1 MAHFPEPPKLGEWLA
16 GQGLI
21 SPDQLRIALME
32 QSASGL
38 PLGRQLINLGFINDS
53 VLRDVLALNAGE
65 TSIDLTHVVADPEA
79 IALTPEHLARRHHFL
94 PLAADS
100 DTHTLTVAVPDLFN
114 LVALDQL
121 RAHLEGRYDIR
132 PLLAAE
138 TQILEYLDKFYGFDL
153 SVDGILKEIETG
165 EVDWSSLHIGTN
177 VGANVGVN
185 AGVNSGVSSGTEY
198 TQPIV
203 RLVNAMLAEAVKRGA
218 SDVHFE
224 PEAAFLRVR
233 YRIDGVLEPMRSLH
247 RKYWPAISVRL
258 KVISGLNIAESRA
271 PQDGRLSLTLYGR
284 GIDFRVSSMPTLHGE
299 NIVLRILDREKSII
313 PLDRM
318 GLPTETLAR
327 LLSAIA
333 RPEGLVIVT
342 GPTGSGKTTT
352 LYSLLAHL
360 NREEV
365 NIMTLEDPVEYPHP
379 LIRQTSLTELSK
391 VDFAG
396 GVRAIMRQDPDIV
409 LVGEVRDKDA
419 AEMAFRA
426 AMTGHLVFTTLH
438 THSAL
443 GVFPRLE
450 DMGIRPAIIAGNI
463 VAVVAQ
469 RLVRRLC
476 PQCKQAHSPTEV
488 ERSLLDNQAP
498 DVIYRAKGCSHC
510 AYKGYRGRLPLMELL
525 LMDATLDEAVLRGA
539 TPRELAALASQRGWR
554 NLAEDGLERVR
565 NGDTSLDEL
574 SRVVN
579 LSRR

>member
-1 MAHFPEPPKLGEWLA
+1 M
-16 GQGLI
+16 
-21 SPDQLRIALME
+21 
-32 QSASGL
+32 
-38 PLGRQLINLGFINDS
+38 
-53 VLRDVLALNAGE
+53 
-65 TSIDLTHVVADPEA
+65 
-79 IALTPEHLARRHHFL
+79 
-94 PLAADS
+94 
-100 DTHTLTVAVPDLFN
+100 
-114 LVALDQL
+114 
-121 RAHLEGRYDIR
+121 
-132 PLLAAE
+132 
-138 TQILEYLDKFYGFDL
+138 
-153 SVDGILKEIETG
+153 
-165 EVDWSSLHIGTN
+165 
-177 VGANVGVN
+177 GA
-185 AGVNSGVSSGTEY
+185 EY

-284 GIDFRVSSMPTLHGE
+284 TIDFRVSSLPTLHGE
-299 NIVLRILDREKSII
+299 NIVLRSSRPGKIHHPPGAHGPAGI
-313 PLDRM
+313 
-318 GLPTETLAR
+318 TLTSPAQR
-327 LLSAIA
+327 HRA
-333 RPEGLVIVT
+333 PGGLVIVT

-409 LVGEVRDKDA
+409 LVGEIRDREA

-443 GVFPRLE
+443 GVFPRL
-450 DMGIRPAIIAGNI
+450 DRHGHPPGHPRRQRGGGDRPAPGAPPVPPLQGG
-463 VAVVAQ
+463 
-469 RLVRRLC
+469 
-476 PQCKQAHSPTEV
+476 AH
-488 ERSLLDNQAP
+488 AP
-498 DVIYRAKGCSHC
+498 DASERRAARQQC
-510 AYKGYRGRLPLMELL
+510 ATSSTAPRAASIAPTR
-525 LMDATLDEAVLRGA
+525 AIAAVCR
-539 TPRELAALASQRGWR
+539 
-554 NLAEDGLERVR
+554 
-565 NGDTSLDEL
+565 
-574 SRVVN
+574 
-579 LSRR
+579 

>member
-21 SPDQLRIALME
+21 GADQLRIALME
-32 QSASGL
+32 QSVSGL
-38 PLGRQLINLGFINDS
+38 PLGRQLISLGFINDS
-53 VLRDVLALNAGE
+53 VLRDVLAQNAGE
-65 TSIDLTHVVADPEA
+65 TSIDLAHVIADPEA

-94 PLAADS
+94 PLAADAE
-100 DTHTLTVAVPDLFN
+100 TRTLTVAVPDLFN

-138 TQILEYLDKFYGFDL
+138 AQILEYIDRFYGFDL

-165 EVDWSSLHIGTN
+165 EVDWSSLHIGSN
-177 VGANVGVN
+177 IGANT
-185 AGVNSGVSSGTEY
+185 GTEY

-284 GIDFRVSSMPTLHGE
+284 GIDFRVSSLPTLHGE

-318 GLPTETLAR
+318 GLPEETLAR
-327 LLSAIA
+327 LLGAIS
-333 RPEGLVIVT
+333 RPEGLIIVT

-409 LVGEVRDKDA
+409 LVGEVRDKEA

-450 DMGIRPAIIAGNI
+450 DMGIRPAILAGNI

-476 PQCKQAHSPTEV
+476 PHCKESYSPDES
-488 ERSLLDNQAP
+488 ERELLDGNAP
-498 DVIYRAKGCSHC
+498 ERIFRAKGCSHC
-510 AYKGYRGRLPLMELL
+510 AFKGYRGRLPLMELL

-539 TPRELAALASQRGWR
+539 TPRELAGLAAQRGWR

-565 NGDTSLDEL
+565 SGDTSLAEI

-579 LSRR
+579 LARR

>member
-1 MAHFPEPPKLGEWLA
+1 MAHFQEPPKLGEWLA
-16 GQGLI
+16 AKGLI
-21 SPDQLRIALME
+21 SHDQLRIALME
-32 QSASGL
+32 QAISGQ
-38 PLGRQLINLGFINDS
+38 PLGRQLIELGFITDT
-53 VLRDVLALNAGE
+53 VLRDVLAKNAGE
-65 TSIDLTHVVADPEA
+65 ASIDLSQVVADPEA
-79 IALTPEHLARRHHFL
+79 IALAPEQLARRHHIL
-94 PLAADS
+94 PLTVDNDGHS
-100 DTHTLTVAVPDLFN
+100 LTVAVPDLFN

-132 PLLAAE
+132 PVLAAE
-138 TQILEYLDKFYGFDL
+138 AQILEYLDKFYGFDL

-165 EVDWSSLHIGTN
+165 EVDWSTLQM
-177 VGANVGVN
+177 
-185 AGVNSGVSSGTEY
+185 GTEY
-198 TQPIV
+198 TQPVV
-203 RLVNAMLAEAVKRGA
+203 RLVSALLAEAVKRGA

-224 PEAAFLRVR
+224 PEPAFLRVR
-233 YRIDGVLEPMRSLH
+233 YRIDGVLEPVRSLH
-247 RKYWPAISVRL
+247 RKYWAAISVRL

-284 GIDFRVSSMPTLHGE
+284 SIDFRVSSLPTLHGE
-299 NIVLRILDREKSII
+299 NIVLRVLDREKAII

-318 GLPTETLAR
+318 GLPQGTLDR
-327 LLSAIA
+327 LMGAIA

-352 LYSLLAHL
+352 LYSLLTHL

-396 GVRAIMRQDPDIV
+396 GVRAIMRQDPDIL
-409 LVGEVRDKDA
+409 LVGEIRDREA

-443 GVFPRLE
+443 GVFPRLV
-450 DMGIRPAIIAGNI
+450 DMGIRPAILAGNV

-476 PQCKQAHSPTEV
+476 PHGRRSYAPKPEEAALLGEPAPT
-488 ERSLLDNQAP
+488 RIFKA
-498 DVIYRAKGCSHC
+498 RGCIHC
-510 AYKGYRGRLPLMELL
+510 AYKGYKGRLPLMELL
-525 LMDATLDEAVLRGA
+525 LLDGDMDEALLRGA
-539 TPRELAALASQRGWR
+539 TPRELADLASTKGWR
-554 NLAEDGLERVR
+554 PLADDALDRVR
-565 NGDTSLDEL
+565 AGDTSLAEIL
-574 SRVVN
+574 RVVDMA
-579 LSRR
+579 RR

>member
-1 MAHFPEPPKLGEWLA
+1 
-16 GQGLI
+16 
-21 SPDQLRIALME
+21 
-32 QSASGL
+32 
-38 PLGRQLINLGFINDS
+38 
-53 VLRDVLALNAGE
+53 
-65 TSIDLTHVVADPEA
+65 
-79 IALTPEHLARRHHFL
+79 
-94 PLAADS
+94 
-100 DTHTLTVAVPDLFN
+100 
-114 LVALDQL
+114 
-121 RAHLEGRYDIR
+121 
-132 PLLAAE
+132 
-138 TQILEYLDKFYGFDL
+138 
-153 SVDGILKEIETG
+153 
-165 EVDWSSLHIGTN
+165 
-177 VGANVGVN
+177 VGN
-185 AGVNSGVSSGTEY
+185 EY

-313 PLDRM
+313 PLTRM
-318 GLPTETLAR
+318 GLPDETLER
-327 LLSAIA
+327 LLGAISQ
-333 RPEGLVIVT
+333 PEGLVIVT

-365 NIMTLEDPVEYPHP
+365 NIMTLEDPVEYPQP

-409 LVGEVRDKDA
+409 LVGEVRDREA

-450 DMGIRPAIIAGNI
+450 DMGIRPAILAGNI
-463 VAVVAQ
+463 VAVIAQ

-476 PQCKQAHSPTEV
+476 PHCKEAHSPDEA
-488 ERSLLDNQAP
+488 ERRLLDNNAP
-498 DVIYRAKGCSHC
+498 AQIYRAKGCTHC
-510 AYKGYRGRLPLMELL
+510 AFKGYRGRLPLMELL
-525 LMDATLDEAVLRGA
+525 LMDATLDEAILRGA
-539 TPRELAALASQRGWR
+539 TPRELAGLAAQRGWR

-565 NGDTSLDEL
+565 NGDTSLAEI

-579 LSRR
+579 LAKR

>member
-32 QSASGL
+32 QTASGL
-38 PLGRQLINLGFINDS
+38 PLGRQLISLGFINDS
-53 VLRDVLALNAGE
+53 VLRDVLAQNAGE
-65 TSIDLTHVVADPEA
+65 TSIDLAHVVADPEA
-79 IALTPEHLARRHHFL
+79 IALTPEHLARRHHVL

-100 DTHTLTVAVPDLFN
+100 EARTLTVAVPDLFN

-132 PLLAAE
+132 SVLAAE
-138 TQILEYLDKFYGFDL
+138 AQILEHLDKFYGFDL

-165 EVDWSSLHIGTN
+165 EVDWSSLHIATN
-177 VGANVGVN
+177 VGANIGANVGN
-185 AGVNSGVSSGTEY
+185 EY

-271 PQDGRLSLTLYGR
+271 PQDGRLSYGR

-313 PLDRM
+313 PLTRM
-318 GLPTETLAR
+318 GLPEETLAR
-327 LLSAIA
+327 LLGAIS

-365 NIMTLEDPVEYPHP
+365 NIMTLEDPVEYPQP

-409 LVGEVRDKDA
+409 LVGEVRDKEA

-450 DMGIRPAIIAGNI
+450 DMGIRPAILAGNI

-476 PQCKQAHSPTEV
+476 PHCKEAHSPDEA
-488 ERSLLDNQAP
+488 ERHLLDDNAP
-498 DVIYRAKGCSHC
+498 ARIYRAKGCAHC

-539 TPRELAALASQRGWR
+539 TPRELASLAAQRGWR

-565 NGDTSLDEL
+565 NGDTSLAEI

-579 LSRR
+579 LARR

>member
-1 MAHFPEPPKLGEWLA
+1 MAHFTEPPKLGEWLA
-16 GQGLI
+16 AKGLI
-21 SPDQLRIALME
+21 SHDQLRIALME
-32 QSASGL
+32 QASSGR
-38 PLGRQLINLGFINDS
+38 PLGRQLIELGFITDAT
-53 VLRDVLALNAGE
+53 LRDILAQNAGE
-65 TSIDLTHVVADPEA
+65 ASIDLAQVVADPEA
-79 IALTPEHLARRHHFL
+79 IALAPEHLARRHHIL
-94 PLAADS
+94 PLALD
-100 DTHTLTVAVPDLFN
+100 DDGRTLSVAVPDLFN

-121 RAHLEGRYDIR
+121 RAHLEGRYEIR
-132 PLLAAE
+132 PVLAAE
-138 TQILEYLDKFYGFDL
+138 AQILEYLDKFYGFDL

-165 EVDWSSLHIGTN
+165 EVDWSTLQ
-177 VGANVGVN
+177 VG
-185 AGVNSGVSSGTEY
+185 SEY
-198 TQPIV
+198 TQPVV
-203 RLVNAMLAEAVKRGA
+203 RLVNALLAEAVKRGA

-224 PEAAFLRVR
+224 PEAAFLRIR

-284 GIDFRVSSMPTLHGE
+284 TIDFRVSSMPTLHGE
-299 NIVLRILDREKSII
+299 NIVLRVLDREKSII

-318 GLPTETLAR
+318 GLPEATLER
-327 LLSAIA
+327 LLQAIA

-396 GVRAIMRQDPDIV
+396 GVRAILRQDPDIL
-409 LVGEVRDKDA
+409 LVGEIRDREA

-443 GVFPRLE
+443 GVFPRLV
-450 DMGIRPAIIAGNI
+450 DMGIRPAILAGNV
-463 VAVVAQ
+463 VAVIAQ

-476 PQCKQAHSPTEV
+476 PHCKRPYSPSE
-488 ERSLLDNQAP
+488 EELALLEHRAP
-498 DVIYRAKGCSHC
+498 ESIYKARGCIHC

-525 LMDATLDEAVLRGA
+525 LVDGDMDEAILRGA
-539 TPRELAALASQRGWR
+539 TPRELADLASARGWKR
-554 NLAEDGLERVR
+554 LAEDGLERVR
-565 NGDTSLDEL
+565 NGDTSMAEIR
-574 SRVVN
+574 RVVDMA
-579 LSRR
+579 RR

>member
-1 MAHFPEPPKLGEWLA
+1 MAHFAEPPKLGEWLA

-32 QSASGL
+32 QSVSGL
-38 PLGRQLINLGFINDS
+38 PLGRQLTSLGFISDG
-53 VLRDVLALNAGE
+53 VLRDVLAQTAGE
-65 TSIDLTHVVADPEA
+65 SSIDLAHVIADPEA

-94 PLAADS
+94 PLAVDAE
-100 DTHTLTVAVPDLFN
+100 TRTLTVAVPDLFN

-121 RAHLEGRYDIR
+121 RAHLEGRFDIR

-138 TQILEYLDKFYGFDL
+138 AQILEYIDRFYGFDL

-165 EVDWSSLHIGTN
+165 EVDWSSLHIGSSI
-177 VGANVGVN
+177 GAGI
-185 AGVNSGVSSGTEY
+185 GTSSGTEY

-284 GIDFRVSSMPTLHGE
+284 GIDFRVSSLPTLHGE

-313 PLDRM
+313 PLERM
-318 GLPTETLAR
+318 GLPEATLAR
-327 LLSAIA
+327 LLGAIS
-333 RPEGLVIVT
+333 RPEGLIIVT

-365 NIMTLEDPVEYPHP
+365 NIMTLEDPVEYPHT
-379 LIRQTSLTELSK
+379 LIRQTSLTELTK
-391 VDFAG
+391 IDFAG

-409 LVGEVRDKDA
+409 LVGEVRDKEA

-438 THSAL
+438 THAAL

-450 DMGIRPAIIAGNI
+450 DMGIRPSILAGNI

-476 PQCKQAHSPTEV
+476 PHCKEAYTPDESELA
-488 ERSLLDNQAP
+488 LLDGNAP
-498 DVIYRAKGCSHC
+498 ERIYRAKGCSHC
-510 AYKGYRGRLPLMELL
+510 AFKGYRGRLPLMELL

-539 TPRELAALASQRGWR
+539 TPRELAGLAAERGWR

-565 NGDTSLDEL
+565 LGDTSLSEI

-579 LSRR
+579 LARR

>member
-21 SPDQLRIALME
+21 GADQLRIALME
-32 QSASGL
+32 QSVSGL
-38 PLGRQLINLGFINDS
+38 PLGRQLISLGFINDS
-53 VLRDVLALNAGE
+53 VLRDVLAQNAGE
-65 TSIDLTHVVADPEA
+65 TSIDLAHVIADPEA

-94 PLAADS
+94 PLAADAE
-100 DTHTLTVAVPDLFN
+100 TRTLTVAVPDLFN

-138 TQILEYLDKFYGFDL
+138 AQILEYIDRFYGFDL

-165 EVDWSSLHIGTN
+165 EVDWSSLHIGSN
-177 VGANVGVN
+177 IGAN
-185 AGVNSGVSSGTEY
+185 AGTEY

-284 GIDFRVSSMPTLHGE
+284 GIDFRVSSLPTLHGE

-318 GLPTETLAR
+318 GLPEETLAR
-327 LLSAIA
+327 LLGAIS
-333 RPEGLVIVT
+333 RPEGLIIVT

-409 LVGEVRDKDA
+409 LVGEVRDKEA

-450 DMGIRPAIIAGNI
+450 DMGIRPAILAGNI

-476 PQCKQAHSPTEV
+476 PHCKESYSPDES
-488 ERSLLDNQAP
+488 ERDLLDGNAP
-498 DVIYRAKGCSHC
+498 ERIFRAKGCSHC
-510 AYKGYRGRLPLMELL
+510 AFKGYRGRLPLMELL

-539 TPRELAALASQRGWR
+539 TPRELAGLAAQRGWR

-565 NGDTSLDEL
+565 SGDTSLAEI

-579 LSRR
+579 LARR

>member
-32 QSASGL
+32 QTASGL
-38 PLGRQLINLGFINDS
+38 PLGRQLISLGFINDS
-53 VLRDVLALNAGE
+53 VLRDVLAQNAGE
-65 TSIDLTHVVADPEA
+65 TSIDLSHVVADPDA
-79 IALTPEHLARRHHFL
+79 IALTPEHLARRHHVL
-94 PLAADS
+94 PLAADAEAR
-100 DTHTLTVAVPDLFN
+100 TLTVAVPDLFN

-132 PLLAAE
+132 PVLAAE
-138 TQILEYLDKFYGFDL
+138 AQILEHLDKFYGFDL

-165 EVDWSSLHIGTN
+165 EVDWSSLHVGTN
-177 VGANVGVN
+177 IGANSGENVGN
-185 AGVNSGVSSGTEY
+185 EY

-313 PLDRM
+313 PLTRM
-318 GLPTETLAR
+318 GLPEETLER
-327 LLSAIA
+327 LLGAIS

-365 NIMTLEDPVEYPHP
+365 NIMTLEDPVEYPQP

-409 LVGEVRDKDA
+409 LVGEVRDREA

-450 DMGIRPAIIAGNI
+450 DMGIRPAILAGNI

-476 PQCKQAHSPTEV
+476 PHCKEAHSPDAA
-488 ERSLLDNQAP
+488 ERHLLDNNAP
-498 DVIYRAKGCSHC
+498 EKIYRPKGCSHC
-510 AYKGYRGRLPLMELL
+510 AFKGYRGRLPLMELL

-539 TPRELAALASQRGWR
+539 TPRELAGLASERGWR

-565 NGDTSLDEL
+565 NGDTSLAEI

-579 LSRR
+579 MAKR

>member
-32 QSASGL
+32 QSVSGL
-38 PLGRQLINLGFINDS
+38 PLGRQLISLGFINDS
-53 VLRDVLALNAGE
+53 VLRDVLAQNAGE
-65 TSIDLTHVVADPEA
+65 TSIDLTQVIADPEA

-94 PLAADS
+94 PLAT
-100 DTHTLTVAVPDLFN
+100 DTDARTLTVAVPDLFN

-121 RAHLEGRYDIR
+121 RAHLEGRYEIR

-138 TQILEYLDKFYGFDL
+138 AQILEHLDKFYGFDL

-165 EVDWSSLHIGTN
+165 EVDWSSLHS
-177 VGANVGVN
+177 GANTGIG
-185 AGVNSGVSSGTEY
+185 AGTEY

-233 YRIDGVLEPMRSLH
+233 YRIDGVLETMRSLH

-284 GIDFRVSSMPTLHGE
+284 GIDFRVSSLPTLHGE

-318 GLPTETLAR
+318 GLPEETLSQ
-327 LLSAIA
+327 LLSAIS

-365 NIMTLEDPVEYPHP
+365 NIMTLEDPVEYPHA
-379 LIRQTSLTELSK
+379 LIRQTSLTELTK
-391 VDFAG
+391 IDFAG

-409 LVGEVRDKDA
+409 LVGEVRDREA

-443 GVFPRLE
+443 GVFPRIE
-450 DMGIRPAIIAGNI
+450 DMGIRPAILAGNI

-476 PQCKQAHSPTEV
+476 PHCKEAYSPDEA
-488 ERSLLDNQAP
+488 ERHLLDDNAP
-498 DVIYRAKGCSHC
+498 ERIYRAKGCTHC
-510 AYKGYRGRLPLMELL
+510 AFKGYRGRLPLMELL
-525 LMDATLDEAVLRGA
+525 LMDATLDEAILRGA
-539 TPRELAALASQRGWR
+539 TPRELAGLASERGWR

-565 NGDTSLDEL
+565 HGETSLDEL

-579 LSRR
+579 LARR

>member
-1 MAHFPEPPKLGEWLA
+1 MAHFPEPPKLGEWLI
-16 GQGLI
+16 GLGLI
-21 SPDQLRIALME
+21 TPDQLRIALME
-32 QSASGL
+32 QTASGL
-38 PLGRQLINLGFINDS
+38 PLGRQLISLGFINDS
-53 VLRDVLALNAGE
+53 VLRDVLAQNAGE
-65 TSIDLTHVVADPEA
+65 SSIDLTHVVADPEA
-79 IALTPEHLARRHHFL
+79 IALTPEHLARRHHVL
-94 PLAADS
+94 PLAVDVEAR
-100 DTHTLTVAVPDLFN
+100 TLTVAVPDLFN

-132 PLLAAE
+132 PVLAAE
-138 TQILEYLDKFYGFDL
+138 AQILEHLDKFYGFDL

-165 EVDWSSLHIGTN
+165 EVDWSSLHVSSHIGAST
-177 VGANVGVN
+177 GTGTASN
-185 AGVNSGVSSGTEY
+185 AGNEY

-271 PQDGRLSLTLYGR
+271 PQDGRLSLMLYGR

-313 PLDRM
+313 PLARM
-318 GLPTETLAR
+318 GLPEETLAR
-327 LLSAIA
+327 LLDAIS

-365 NIMTLEDPVEYPHP
+365 NIMTLEDPVEYPQQ

-409 LVGEVRDKDA
+409 LVGEVRDRDA

-450 DMGIRPAIIAGNI
+450 DMGIRPAILAGNI

-476 PQCKQAHSPTEV
+476 PHCKQAHAPNEA
-488 ERSLLDNQAP
+488 ERRLLDNNAP
-498 DVIYRAKGCSHC
+498 DQIYRAKGCTHC
-510 AYKGYRGRLPLMELL
+510 AFKGYRGRLPLMELL
-525 LMDATLDEAVLRGA
+525 LMDATLDEAILRSA
-539 TPRELAALASQRGWR
+539 TPRELANLAAQRGWR

-565 NGDTSLDEL
+565 NGDTSLAEI

-579 LSRR
+579 LAKR

>member
-1 MAHFPEPPKLGEWLA
+1 
-16 GQGLI
+16 
-21 SPDQLRIALME
+21 
-32 QSASGL
+32 L
-38 PLGRQLINLGFINDS
+38 PLGRQLISLGFINDS
-53 VLRDVLALNAGE
+53 VLRDVLAQNAGE
-65 TSIDLTHVVADPEA
+65 TSIDLSHVVADPDA
-79 IALTPEHLARRHHFL
+79 IALTPEHLARRHHVL

-100 DTHTLTVAVPDLFN
+100 EARTLTVAVPDLFN

-132 PLLAAE
+132 PMLAAE
-138 TQILEYLDKFYGFDL
+138 AQILEYLDRFYGFDL

-165 EVDWSSLHIGTN
+165 EVDWSSLHGGTN
-177 VGANVGVN
+177 IGANSGANVGN
-185 AGVNSGVSSGTEY
+185 EY

-313 PLDRM
+313 PLTRM
-318 GLPTETLAR
+318 GLPDETLER
-327 LLSAIA
+327 LLGAISQ
-333 RPEGLVIVT
+333 PEGLVIVT

-365 NIMTLEDPVEYPHP
+365 NIMTLEDPVEYPQP

-409 LVGEVRDKDA
+409 LVGEVRDREA

-450 DMGIRPAIIAGNI
+450 DMGIRPAILAGNI
-463 VAVVAQ
+463 VAVIAQ

-476 PQCKQAHSPTEV
+476 PHCKEPHSPDEA
-488 ERSLLDNQAP
+488 ERRLLDNNAP
-498 DVIYRAKGCSHC
+498 AQIYRAKGCTHC
-510 AYKGYRGRLPLMELL
+510 AFKGYRGRLPLMELL
-525 LMDATLDEAVLRGA
+525 LMDATLDEAILRGA
-539 TPRELAALASQRGWR
+539 TPRELAGLAAQRGWR

-565 NGDTSLDEL
+565 NGDTSLAEI

-579 LSRR
+579 LAKR